1 MKKGK
6 SPTRTLLAEEALARS
21 EEKYRALVE
30 QSIQALII
38 IQDFRIVFVN
48 PMITRI
54 TGYSSDELLSLPP
67 EKVRN
72 LIHPEDQELVWGRLA
87 DRLAGKTVP
96 ERYEYR
102 GIKKDGSVIWLE
114 MHARLVQYLGR
125 PAVQGAVVDITE
137 RKRAEEKLNRTIA
150 ELSSL
155 CRAARAVSSSLNSE
169 QVLREIIALAG
180 DVAAADYS
188 SVIRV
193 DEKGGF
199 IGRSAETLS
208 GVPAIEFRVRKG
220 GFTDWIIRTRQP
232 VLVDDI
238 GEDGVVAGKV
248 EAGAP
253 ETANPVLV
261 SSGIKSFVGLPL
273 IFQERLLGVLY
284 LHSLKPHAFRDR
296 LPILTAFASQAAVA
310 IENARLYEMAQREL
324 AERRAAEKELR
335 RIISLLQATLDSTA
349 DGILV
354 VDREGKI
361 REANERFREMW
372 RIPASLLATGED
384 DRLLEFVL
392 DQLKDGEG
400 FLAKVRQLYA
410 EPLAES
416 YDLLEFKD
424 GRVFERYSRPQF
436 LEGRP
441 VGRVWSFR
449 DMTERIRAEEA
460 IRLSEERFR
469 TIFEL
474 APAALYLNDLQGNFI
489 DGNRAAEEIT
499 GYRKEELVGKSFLTL
514 NLLSPDQARK
524 AGDLLLRN
532 ARGEST
538 GPDVLILQRRD
549 GREVIAEVTTHPVSF
564 RGGVAVLGIARDV
577 TEWRRNEQR
586 LRLALEEREV
596 MLREI
601 HHLVK
606 NNIQIVSSLL
616 RLQSR
621 YVADEKAREVLNES
635 QSRIKSMALIHEKL
649 YQAEDFSRVDF
660 SDYISKMT
668 VHLLAMFKID
678 PERIKLRIEA
688 RGVELDVNRA
698 IPCGLIINE
707 LVTNALK
714 YAFPGDRRGELF
726 IRMRPAA
733 GDRYELM
740 IRDTGI
746 GLPPGFDLKQNK
758 TLGFQIVNDLVRQ
771 LDGSMEVRTEGG
783 TEIIIRF

>member
-1 MKKGK
+1 
-6 SPTRTLLAEEALARS
+6 LAEEALARS

>member
-1 MKKGK
+1 M
-6 SPTRTLLAEEALARS
+6 AEEALARS